1 MRARPTI
8 LAIAVAAALSGCG
21 GGDERED
28 YRRGAQRAADE
39 FKRAAQ
45 AAASQLKERDG
56 LREKLPGLRS
66 FKASVDELAS
76 DFDELDPPE
85 DLEALNDEAV
95 THMRAL
101 SADLGMYER
110 AAQAGDERE
119 AQALGPK
126 LQTDQSQL
134 QSALDRLDREFSAR

>member
-1 MRARPTI
+1 MRAPAPMTV
-8 LAIAVAAALSGCG
+8 AAVAVALAGCG

-39 FKRAAQ
+39 FKQAAQ
-45 AAASQLKERDG
+45 AAASQLKETDG

-76 DFDELDPPE
+76 DFEGLDPPE
-85 DLEALNDEAV
+85 ELEALNDEAV

-110 AAQAGDERE
+110 AAQAGDEQE